1 MKKLLIFPITAA
13 MLLSLV
19 ACAQSAKPD
28 ASLDTP
34 AQEQTVSGSTQIPN
48 PWESYDTADA
58 AANAAG
64 FTLTAPEAISGS
76 SAKTYQ
82 VMNSGDGEVIFAI
95 LFETGADGE
104 RAAYIRK
111 APGTDDISGDYNDY
125 AETETLDVNSRSVTM
140 KGNDGLVNLALWT
153 DGGYSYALN
162 VSEGLSRSDIAALVA
177 EIQ

>member
-1 MKKLLIFPITAA
+1 MKKLLIFTITAA
-13 MLLSLV
+13 MLLSLT

-28 ASLDTP
+28 VSLDTP

-95 LFETGADGE
+95 LF
-104 RAAYIRK
+104 
-111 APGTDDISGDYNDY
+111 
-125 AETETLDVNSRSVTM
+125 
-140 KGNDGLVNLALWT
+140 
-153 DGGYSYALN
+153 
-162 VSEGLSRSDIAALVA
+162 
-177 EIQ
+177 

>member
-1 MKKLLIFPITAA
+1 MVQRSVKR
-13 MLLSLV
+13 
-19 ACAQSAKPD
+19 SAVRVRWELEEYT
-28 ASLDTP
+28 LDTP
-34 AQEQTVSGSTQIPN
+34 AQEQTVSDSTQIPN

-82 VMNSGDGEVIFAI
+82 VMNSGDGEVIFAM

-111 APGTDDISGDYNDY
+111 APGADDISGDYNDY

-140 KGNDGLVNLALWT
+140 KGNDGLINLALWT

>member
-1 MKKLLIFPITAA
+1 
-13 MLLSLV
+13 
-19 ACAQSAKPD
+19 
-28 ASLDTP
+28 
-34 AQEQTVSGSTQIPN
+34 
-48 PWESYDTADA
+48 
-58 AANAAG
+58 
-64 FTLTAPEAISGS
+64 
-76 SAKTYQ
+76 
-82 VMNSGDGEVIFAI
+82 MNSGDGEVIFAI

-125 AETETLDVNSRSVTM
+125 AEIETLDVNSRSVTM

>member
-1 MKKLLIFPITAA
+1 MVQRSVKR
-13 MLLSLV
+13 
-19 ACAQSAKPD
+19 SAVRVRWELEEYT
-28 ASLDTP
+28 LDTP
-34 AQEQTVSGSTQIPN
+34 AQEQTVSDSTQIPN

-82 VMNSGDGEVIFAI
+82 VMNSGDGEVIFEI

-104 RAAYIRK
+104 RAAYICK
-111 APGTDDISGDYNDY
+111 ASGTDDISGDYNDY

-153 DGGYSYALN
+153 DGGYSYVLN
-162 VSEGLSRSDIAALVA
+162 VSEGLSQSDMIALVA

>member
-1 MKKLLIFPITAA
+1 MKKLLIFTITAA
-13 MLLSLV
+13 MLLSLI

-28 ASLDTP
+28 VSLDTP

-95 LFETGADGE
+95 LFETEADGE

-111 APGTDDISGDYNDY
+111 APGADDISGDYNDY

>member
-1 MKKLLIFPITAA
+1 MKKLLIFTITAA
-13 MLLSLV
+13 MLLSLT

-28 ASLDTP
+28 VSPDTP
-34 AQEQTVSGSTQIPN
+34 AQEETVSGSTQIPN

-82 VMNSGDGEVIFAI
+82 VMSSGDGEVIFAI

-111 APGTDDISGDYNDY
+111 APGADDISGDYNDY

-162 VSEGLSRSDIAALVA
+162 VTDGLSQSDMIALVA

>member
-1 MKKLLIFPITAA
+1 MQRSVKR
-13 MLLSLV
+13 
-19 ACAQSAKPD
+19 SAVRVRWELEEYT
-28 ASLDTP
+28 LDTP
-34 AQEQTVSGSTQIPN
+34 AQEQTVSDSTQIPN

-82 VMNSGDGEVIFAI
+82 VMNSGDGEVIFEI

-104 RAAYIRK
+104 RAAYICK
-111 APGTDDISGDYNDY
+111 AAGTDDISGDYNDY

-140 KGNDGLVNLALWT
+140 KGHDGLVNLALWT

>member
-1 MKKLLIFPITAA
+1 MAVFRYT
-13 MLLSLV
+13 
-19 ACAQSAKPD
+19 
-28 ASLDTP
+28 LDTP
-34 AQEQTVSGSTQIPN
+34 EQEETVSGSTQIPN

-82 VMNSGDGEVIFAI
+82 VMNSGDGEVFFTI

>member
-1 MKKLLIFPITAA
+1 MKKLLIFTITAA
-13 MLLSLV
+13 MLLSLT

-28 ASLDTP
+28 VSLDTP
-34 AQEQTVSGSTQIPN
+34 AQEQIVSDNNQIPN

-58 AANAAG
+58 AASAAG
-64 FTLTAPEAISGS
+64 FTLTAPEEISGS
-76 SAKTYQ
+76 SAKNYQ
-82 VMNSGDGEVIFAI
+82 VMKSDDGSIIFEFLYEAG
-95 LFETGADGE
+95 TDGE